1 MINHKCNGGACDGS
15 CNESK
20 STKKA
25 VVNTSA
31 SYAFYSRVLNKP
43 FDSIAELQEAEN
55 AYYAEQRAKEA
66 AANSKTAD
74 AKKVEEAFKALNA
87 ARKDYK
93 EKLEQLTDEYS
104 EALANI
110 KKAFEAGREDLQKKL
125 TTAEDVYAKALKE
138 FTEKY
143 PEYTLTLD
151 DGNTKAVISSQTK
164 SANNK
169 KVDNSMRSLFDLLF
183 NF

>member
-15 CNESK
+15 CKESK
-20 STKKA
+20 PTKKA
-25 VVNTSA
+25 TVNASA
-31 SYAFYSRVLNKP
+31 AYAYYSRVLNKP

-87 ARKDYK
+87 ARKEYR

-104 EALANI
+104 EALANL
-110 KKAFEAGREDLQKKL
+110 KKAFEAGRVDLQAKL
-125 TTAEDVYAKALKE
+125 TAAEDTYAKALKD
-138 FTEKY
+138 FTAKY
-143 PEYTLTLD
+143 SEYDLTME
-151 DGNTKAVISSQTK
+151 DGDTKAVISGQTK
-164 SANNK
+164 TANNK
-169 KVDNSMRSLFDLLF
+169 KVDNSLQSLFDLLF